1 RPAAAH
7 RGVIR
12 MPRRPRLEPV
22 GAVSRLLSE
31 KEKITM
37 PLKLNVGLNRK
48 IGEANYSSRGANVN
62 VELEVD
68 SSLVSEPAKLQERI
82 RQLFGLVRMSLA
94 EELNGG
100 NNGHEANNGA
110 NASHD
115 NGHRNGGNGDS
126 RSHDTDQRSNPP
138 RPATTS
144 QVKALFAIT
153 KSQRLNLNQLLR
165 ERFQVGK
172 PEDLT
177 IKEAS
182 QLIDQLK
189 NSEDRRGG

>member
-1 RPAAAH
+1 LA
-7 RGVIR
+7 
-12 MPRRPRLEPV
+12 LT
-22 GAVSRLLSE
+22 E
-31 KEKITM
+31 KGGITM

-48 IGEANYSSRGANVN
+48 VGEANYSSRGANVN

-100 NNGHEANNGA
+100 SNGHESTNSGA

-115 NGHRNGGNGDS
+115 NSHRNGGNSDG
-126 RSHDTDQRSNPP
+126 RGHDTGQRSNPP

-165 ERFQVGK
+165 ERFRVGK
-172 PEDLT
+172 QEDLT

>member
-1 RPAAAH
+1 
-7 RGVIR
+7 
-12 MPRRPRLEPV
+12 
-22 GAVSRLLSE
+22 
-31 KEKITM
+31 M

-48 IGEANYSSRGANVN
+48 VGEANYSSRGANVN

-68 SSLVSEPAKLQERI
+68 SSLVSEPSKLQERI

-100 NNGHEANNGA
+100 SSGSQSGNGH
-110 NASHD
+110 NAGNDRGQRDND
-115 NGHRNGGNGDS
+115 NGNGRG
-126 RSHDTDQRSNPP
+126 HDAGQRSNLP

-165 ERFQVGK
+165 ERFRVGK